1 MSDSSS
7 EITAK
12 LKDASSE
19 LMMPSESEYPFE
31 SFVWSGTELT
41 PKKILEL
48 TGHPTD
54 LPVETIA
61 LTDLFTNL
69 AYEQEWHDVQQKAD
83 VSKFKK
89 LLETLESNLTD
100 IQVFRIG
107 RIKIDIYIVGKTSA
121 GLAGVK
127 TKVVET

>member
-12 LKDASSE
+12 LKDASNG
-19 LMMPSESEYPFE
+19 LLMPSESEYPFE
-31 SFVWSGTELT
+31 PLVWSGTELT

-54 LPVETIA
+54 SPVETVA
-61 LTDLFTNL
+61 LGDLFANL
-69 AYEQEWHDVQQKAD
+69 AYEQEWHDNQQKVD

-89 LLETLESNLTD
+89 FLETLEGNLTD

-107 RIKIDIYIVGKTSA
+107 RIKIDIYIVGKTEA
-121 GLAGVK
+121 GLVGVK

>member
-1 MSDSSS
+1 MSDSSV
-7 EITAK
+7 TTK
-12 LKDASSE
+12 LKDASNN
-19 LMMPSESEYPFE
+19 LLMPSESEYPFE
-31 SFVWSGTELT
+31 PFVWSGTELT

-54 LPVETIA
+54 SPVETIA
-61 LTDLFTNL
+61 LTDLFANL
-69 AYEQEWHDVQQKAD
+69 AYEQDWHDNQQKAD

-89 LLETLESNLTD
+89 LLETLEDNLTD

-107 RIKIDIYIVGKTSA
+107 RINIDVYVIGKTLA